1 MTIAT
6 LPNLSHGGPEIWR
19 KQITDA
25 AGFEIIYVAAL
36 RSVGVPARLSSNGHA
51 KFWDGKR
58 WQSAPEP
65 SISSM

>member
-6 LPNLSHGGPEIWR
+6 LPNLTHGVSEIWR

-36 RSVGVPARLSSNGHA
+36 RSVGA
-51 KFWDGKR
+51 
-58 WQSAPEP
+58 
-65 SISSM
+65 